1 MSKAARA
8 LNRTSRPVAALAI
21 TLSLLSTGR
30 AQDTLPPDREM
41 TIDLAAGMIRY
52 FRVVR
57 PFNEV
62 NIGDSQVADVASVQT
77 DRILVTAK
85 KPGQTDIMISDEK
98 NSVIARLHVK
108 VVSPQQYGRR
118 TVMVRRFTGDGKILT
133 HTVYCDRLPGTDEG
147 PCSFEKT
154 EPNLVSAPVISTGPV
169 FTTGPVSAGQ

>member
-1 MSKAARA
+1 MK
-8 LNRTSRPVAALAI
+8 RTALA
-21 TLSLLSTGR
+21 LSLTFALAVPLQ

-62 NIGDSQVADVASVQT
+62 NIGDSQVADVASVQS

-98 NSVIARLHVK
+98 NTVIARLHVK
-108 VVSPQQYGRR
+108 VVVPQQYGRS
-118 TVMVRRFTGDGKILT
+118 TVTVRRFGQGSQIMT
-133 HTVYCDRLPGTDEG
+133 HTAYCDRQLGMEEG
-147 PCSFEKT
+147 ACYFEKT
-154 EPNLVSAPVISTGPV
+154 EPNLVSPPVISTGPV
-169 FTTGPVSAGQ
+169 FTTGPVSNAPAQ